1 MSAVIFWIIIAAIAI
16 GIDIIT
22 SNFLFAWFTVGAIAA
37 MIADLIG
44 VPFGY
49 QIIIFLIL
57 SLITI
62 SIGYPW
68 AKKKFKKDVK
78 RIPLMEETY
87 IGRLMKAEE
96 DIVDRARIKVDGV
109 YWTVQNTGEK
119 IKAGDSFKIIG
130 IEGIKLI
137 IKKEGEN

>member
-1 MSAVIFWIIIAAIAI
+1 MSAVIFWIVIAAIAI

-22 SNFLFAWFTVGAIAA
+22 SNFLFVWFTVGAIAA

-44 VPFGY
+44 IPFGY

-62 SIGYPW
+62 AIGYPW
-68 AKKKFKKDVK
+68 AKKKFNKDVK

-87 IGRLMKAEE
+87 IGRVMKAEE
-96 DIVDRARIKVDGV
+96 DIVDRARVKVDGV
-109 YWTVQNTGEK
+109 YWTVQNTDEE

-137 IKKEGEN
+137 IKKEEEN